1 MLRNV
6 TTVLAAL
13 RKTAVLTL
21 AATVALAG
29 VVVFAKELAERMQEQ
44 TVSPPAAT
52 ERFEVVSI
60 RQSMPDSNVPPGGRG
75 GVGGGPGGCKGGAPQ
90 VDPGRIGFSNNSLY
104 TLIAW
109 AHGLDCLDAKATGL
123 ISGGPEW
130 VGSDQWVIQA
140 TIPAAA
146 GLNVPVGLQLP
157 PPGRAPI
164 SDPKLQ
170 RMLQNLLAD
179 RFNLTLNRE
188 TREVPVYALT
198 VAKGGP
204 KLQHPED
211 VPCTP
216 INPRNPGAPRK
227 EGEKPK
233 CMMQFRLSM
242 ADFPA
247 ALRLLL
253 DRPVIDKTGI
263 TGIFEFRLVWAF
275 DPTAGPA
282 GGPGIG
288 PLDPSGPSIFTALQE
303 QLGLKLESSK
313 GPVEVLVIDSVSKPT
328 QN

>member
-1 MLRNV
+1 MRMRTIGKAL
-6 TTVLAAL
+6 VLAMAVGGI
-13 RKTAVLTL
+13 AVLSARLLTTSVH
-21 AATVALAG
+21 AQGPQATSG
-29 VVVFAKELAERMQEQ
+29 
-44 TVSPPAAT
+44 
-52 ERFEVVSI
+52 ERFDVVSI
-60 RQSMPDSNVPPGGRG
+60 RQSILDQGAPTGARG
-75 GVGGGPGGCKGGAPQ
+75 GVGGGPGGCKGEGPQ
-90 VDPGRIGFSNNSLY
+90 VDPGRIGFRNNSLY

-109 AHGLDCLDAKATGL
+109 AYGFDCLDAKQTGL

-140 TIPAAA
+140 TIPAGAA
-146 GLNVPVGLQLP
+146 LNVPVGLQYP

-179 RFNLTLNRE
+179 RFKLTLHRE
-188 TREVPVYALT
+188 TLEVPVYALT

-216 INPRNPGAPRK
+216 IDPKNPSSSWK

-242 ADFPA
+242 SDFPA
-247 ALRLLL
+247 VLRLLL
-253 DRPVIDKTGI
+253 ARPVIDKTGI
-263 TGIFEFRLVWAF
+263 TGTFEFRLVWAF
-275 DPTAGPA
+275 DPTADPA

-303 QLGLKLESSK
+303 QLGLKLENSK
-313 GPVEVLVIDSVSKPT
+313 GPVEVLVIDSVQKPSE
-328 QN
+328 N